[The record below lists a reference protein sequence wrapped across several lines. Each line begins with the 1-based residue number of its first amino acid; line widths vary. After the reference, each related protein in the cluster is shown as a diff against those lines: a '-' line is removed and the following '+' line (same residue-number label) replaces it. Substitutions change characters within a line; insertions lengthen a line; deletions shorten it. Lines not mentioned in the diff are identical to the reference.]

1 LDIVLPED
9 TAIPLLGI
17 YPEDAP
23 TCNKDTCSTM
33 FIAALFIIAKSWKEP
48 RCPSTEE
55 WIQKM
60 WYIYTMEYYSA
71 IYLKNEFMKF
81 LGKWMDLEDVILSEV
96 TQSQK
101 NTHDMHS
108 LISGY

>member
-9 TAIPLLGI
+9 PAIPLLGI
-17 YPEDAP
+17 YPEDVP

-33 FIAALFIIAKSWKEP
+33 FMAALFIIARSWKEH

-60 WYIYTMEYYSA
+60 WYIYTKEYYSA
-71 IYLKNEFMKF
+71 IKENEFMKF
-81 LGKWMDLEDVILSEV
+81 LGKGTSPSFILHFFSL
-96 TQSQK
+96 QPHKMNLIFS
-101 NTHDMHS
+101 HHS
-108 LISGY
+108 YCL